1 MFIINP
7 PEFDKRL
14 FPDYDYVATMTRIV
28 RTFIFLA
35 FGFICGSRFT
45 IAADDGVTHVGRKPI
60 PAPEMIAKL
69 PPDGGPD
76 FNRLVFEK
84 SPYLLQ
90 HAGNPVDWYPWG
102 EEAFAAAKKQDK
114 PVFLSIGYTTC
125 HWCHVM
131 ERESFENM
139 EVGKLLSKH
148 FICVKVDREE
158 RPDID
163 AVYMTVT
170 QQMTGSG
177 GWPMTV
183 IMTPDKRPFFAG
195 TYFPKESRPGRPGLK
210 QLIYGLS
217 GAWKDDREQVFKV
230 AEEVTRFLEQASA
243 GAPGDPLTAA
253 LLDKTFSQLQTRYDS
268 VHGGFGRNPKFPTSH
283 QLSFLVRYWKRS
295 GKTEALDM
303 VEHTLRR
310 IRLGGIYDHVGLG
323 VHRYSTDR
331 IWLLPHFEKMLYDQ
345 AILAQAALDTY
356 QATGKQEYANLV
368 KELLSY
374 VLRDMTASTG
384 GFFSA
389 EDADSEGE
397 EGKFYVWKPD
407 EILQIL
413 GKVRGE
419 RFCEIYNIVKGGNFR
434 DEATGDATGD
444 SIPHLTKSID
454 SISADYKLTPSD
466 LRNELDEDRN
476 KLFAARKKRIHPQK
490 DDKVLTDWNGLMI
503 ATMARAGTVLGDELY
518 IKAARRAA
526 DFVLGTLRR
535 EDGRLL
541 KRYRDHSAGLPA
553 HLEDYAFL
561 IYGLLNLYEATFEA
575 NYLEEAIDLND
586 LALKHFWDA
595 KDGGFFMTADDGEK
609 LLVRH
614 KEIYDGAIPSGNS
627 IAAMN
632 LLRIARMTGRSELE
646 NKAFAVMSA
655 FSLDVERNP
664 SAYTQLMQALD
675 FAVGPS
681 IEVVVAGELAKSQ
694 TQALVKALHKDF
706 IPNKVILHR
715 PPGENASIVK
725 IAPYTEN
732 QEPDV
737 DGATLVYICRNYACK
752 KPVSAVN
759 ALQQIL
765 AESTRQKP

>member
-1 MFIINP
+1 
-7 PEFDKRL
+7 
-14 FPDYDYVATMTRIV
+14 
-28 RTFIFLA
+28 
-35 FGFICGSRFT
+35 
-45 IAADDGVTHVGRKPI
+45 
-60 PAPEMIAKL
+60 MIAKL

-131 ERESFENM
+131 ERESFEDM

-243 GAPGDPLTAA
+243 GAPGGPLTAA

-368 KELLSY
+368 EELLSY
-374 VLRDMTASTG
+374 VLRDMTAPTG

-419 RFCEIYNIVKGGNFR
+419 RFCQIYNIVKGGNFR

-646 NKAFAVMSA
+646 NKALAVMSA

-694 TQALVKALHKDF
+694 TQALVKVLHKDF

-715 PPGENASIVK
+715 PPGENTSIVK

-732 QEPDV
+732 QEPDD

-759 ALQQIL
+759 ALQEIL

>member
-1 MFIINP
+1 
-7 PEFDKRL
+7 
-14 FPDYDYVATMTRIV
+14 MTRIV

-131 ERESFENM
+131 ERESFEDM

-368 KELLSY
+368 EELLSY
-374 VLRDMTASTG
+374 VLRDMTAPTG

-419 RFCEIYNIVKGGNFR
+419 RFCQIYNIVKGGNFR

-646 NKAFAVMSA
+646 NKALAVMSA

-694 TQALVKALHKDF
+694 TQALVKVLHKDF

-715 PPGENASIVK
+715 PPGENTSIVK

-732 QEPDV
+732 QEPDD

>member
-69 PPDGGPD
+69 PPDGGSD

-419 RFCEIYNIVKGGNFR
+419 RFCQIYNIVKGGNFR
-434 DEATGDATGD
+434 DEATGDATGG

-646 NKAFAVMSA
+646 NKALAVMSA

>member
-1 MFIINP
+1 
-7 PEFDKRL
+7 
-14 FPDYDYVATMTRIV
+14 MTRIV

-35 FGFICGSRFT
+35 FGFIFSSRFT

-243 GAPGDPLTAA
+243 GASGGPLTAA

-345 AILAQAALDTY
+345 AILAQAVLDTY

-466 LRNELDEDRN
+466 LRNELEEDRN

-561 IYGLLNLYEATFEA
+561 IYGLLNLYEATFET
-575 NYLEEAIDLND
+575 NYLEEAIDLNA
-586 LALKHFWDA
+586 LTLKHFWDA

-627 IAAMN
+627 VAAMN

-646 NKAFAVMSA
+646 NKALAVMSA

-681 IEVVVAGELAKSQ
+681 IEVVVAGELAKPQ

-706 IPNKVILHR
+706 MPNKVLLHR
-715 PPGENASIVK
+715 PPGENASIVM

-732 QEPDV
+732 QEPDE

-759 ALQQIL
+759 ALQEIL
-765 AESTRQKP
+765 AASIRQKP

>member
-1 MFIINP
+1 
-7 PEFDKRL
+7 
-14 FPDYDYVATMTRIV
+14 MTRIV

-131 ERESFENM
+131 ERESFEDM

-243 GAPGDPLTAA
+243 GAPGGPLTAA

-374 VLRDMTASTG
+374 VLRDMTAPTG

-434 DEATGDATGD
+434 DEATGEATGD

-454 SISADYKLTPSD
+454 SISADYKLTPSV
-466 LRNELDEDRN
+466 LRNELEEDRN

-646 NKAFAVMSA
+646 NKALAVMSA

-759 ALQQIL
+759 ALQEIL

>member
-646 NKAFAVMSA
+646 NKALAVMSA

-732 QEPDV
+732 QEPDD

-759 ALQQIL
+759 ALQEIL

>member
-1 MFIINP
+1 
-7 PEFDKRL
+7 
-14 FPDYDYVATMTRIV
+14 
-28 RTFIFLA
+28 
-35 FGFICGSRFT
+35 
-45 IAADDGVTHVGRKPI
+45 
-60 PAPEMIAKL
+60 
-69 PPDGGPD
+69 
-76 FNRLVFEK
+76 
-84 SPYLLQ
+84 
-90 HAGNPVDWYPWG
+90 
-102 EEAFAAAKKQDK
+102 
-114 PVFLSIGYTTC
+114 
-125 HWCHVM
+125 
-131 ERESFENM
+131 
-139 EVGKLLSKH
+139 
-148 FICVKVDREE
+148 
-158 RPDID
+158 
-163 AVYMTVT
+163 
-170 QQMTGSG
+170 
-177 GWPMTV
+177 WPMTV

-243 GAPGDPLTAA
+243 GAPGGPLTAA

-368 KELLSY
+368 EELLSY

-419 RFCEIYNIVKGGNFR
+419 RFCQIYNIVKGGNFR
-434 DEATGDATGD
+434 DEATGEATGD

-466 LRNELDEDRN
+466 LRNELEEDRN

-646 NKAFAVMSA
+646 SKALAVMSA

-732 QEPDV
+732 QEPDD

-759 ALQQIL
+759 ALQEIL

>member
-1 MFIINP
+1 
-7 PEFDKRL
+7 
-14 FPDYDYVATMTRIV
+14 MTRIV

-45 IAADDGVTHVGRKPI
+45 IAEDDGVTHVGRKPI

-243 GAPGDPLTAA
+243 GAPGGPLTAA

-419 RFCEIYNIVKGGNFR
+419 RFCQIYNIVKGGNFR

-646 NKAFAVMSA
+646 NKALAVMSA

-732 QEPDV
+732 QEPDD

-759 ALQQIL
+759 ALQEIL

>member
-1 MFIINP
+1 
-7 PEFDKRL
+7 
-14 FPDYDYVATMTRIV
+14 MTRIV

-69 PPDGGPD
+69 PPDGGSD

-131 ERESFENM
+131 ERESFEDK

-419 RFCEIYNIVKGGNFR
+419 RFCQIYNIVKGGNFR
-434 DEATGDATGD
+434 DEATGDATGG

-454 SISADYKLTPSD
+454 SISADYKLTPSV
-466 LRNELDEDRN
+466 LRNELEEDRN

-646 NKAFAVMSA
+646 NKALAVMSA

>member
-1 MFIINP
+1 
-7 PEFDKRL
+7 
-14 FPDYDYVATMTRIV
+14 MTRIV

-131 ERESFENM
+131 ERESFEDM

-368 KELLSY
+368 EELLSY

-419 RFCEIYNIVKGGNFR
+419 RFCQIYNIVKGGNFR

-646 NKAFAVMSA
+646 NKALAVMSA

-694 TQALVKALHKDF
+694 TQALVKVLHKDF

-715 PPGENASIVK
+715 PPGENTSIVK

-732 QEPDV
+732 QEPDD

>member
-419 RFCEIYNIVKGGNFR
+419 RFCQIYNIVKGGNFR

-646 NKAFAVMSA
+646 NKALAVMSA

-732 QEPDV
+732 QEPDD
-737 DGATLVYICRNYACK
+737 DGATLVYICHNYACK

-759 ALQQIL
+759 ALQEIL

>member
-1 MFIINP
+1 
-7 PEFDKRL
+7 
-14 FPDYDYVATMTRIV
+14 
-28 RTFIFLA
+28 
-35 FGFICGSRFT
+35 
-45 IAADDGVTHVGRKPI
+45 
-60 PAPEMIAKL
+60 
-69 PPDGGPD
+69 
-76 FNRLVFEK
+76 
-84 SPYLLQ
+84 
-90 HAGNPVDWYPWG
+90 PVDWYPWG

-243 GAPGDPLTAA
+243 GAPGGPLTAA

-374 VLRDMTASTG
+374 VLRDMTAPTG

-434 DEATGDATGD
+434 DEATGEATGD

-466 LRNELDEDRN
+466 LRNELEEDRN

-561 IYGLLNLYEATFEA
+561 IYGLLNLYEATFET

-646 NKAFAVMSA
+646 NKALAVMSA

-715 PPGENASIVK
+715 PPGENVSIVK

-732 QEPDV
+732 QEPDD

-759 ALQQIL
+759 ALQEIL